1 MPTCI
6 QSLVYTCKLTHK
18 HLYKV
23 HCTVYIHT
31 CTLHTPHEYTCIPA
45 LVSFR
50 DEEAKMELEGGD
62 EFIEVKVTSPH
73 KVGVGQWSRESRL

>member
-1 MPTCI
+1 MEQENRWYRAFYGLLQNKNLP
-6 QSLVYTCKLTHK
+6 S
-18 HLYKV
+18 
-23 HCTVYIHT
+23 
-31 CTLHTPHEYTCIPA
+31 TLHTSHEYTCIPA